1 MPNLD
6 DSPIRDAEIDEAPI
20 VAVLEYSSQQAQSIA
35 DALSSIGADVY
46 VTSNWAM
53 CTAADGLIVPGA
65 ESDFDIQSALLA
77 VRAAEMIDAR
87 LLANRPVLV
96 VGNAFNALFES
107 RDEDKFNSKSMNQ
120 WPGHSDQLA
129 ESDNAGWLRVD
140 AADDSKLLREL
151 DDVNFVF
158 ENSHAVFDWV
168 LDAQGPLHAPRVSW
182 TKKEPRF
189 VAAVEN
195 GPLVATQFRP
205 ELSNA
210 AGRQLLINWVASL

>member
-20 VAVLEYSSQQAQSIA
+20 VAVLEYSSQQAQAIA
-35 DALSSIGADVY
+35 DALSSSGADVY

-65 ESDFDIQSALLA
+65 DSDFDIQTALLA
-77 VRAAEMIDAR
+77 VKAAEMIDAR

-107 RDEDKFNSKSMNQ
+107 RDEGKLTSNSMIQ
-120 WPGHSDQLA
+120 WPGNSEQVVERD
-129 ESDNAGWLRVD
+129 STGWLSVD
-140 AADDSKLLREL
+140 AADESKLLREIE
-151 DDVNFVF
+151 DENFAF
-158 ENSHAVFDWV
+158 ENSHAIFEWM
-168 LDAQGPLHAPRVSW
+168 LHAQGPLHAPRVSW
-182 TKKEPRF
+182 TKTEPRF
-189 VAAVEN
+189 LAAVEN

-205 ELSNA
+205 EISNA
-210 AGRQLLINWVASL
+210 AGKQLLINWVASL

>member
-20 VAVLEYSSQQAQSIA
+20 VAVLEYSSQQAQAIA
-35 DALSSIGADVY
+35 DALSSSGADVY

-65 ESDFDIQSALLA
+65 DSDFDIQSALLA

-107 RDEDKFNSKSMNQ
+107 RDDDKLTSNSMNQ
-120 WPGHSDQLA
+120 WPGHSDKLA
-129 ESDNAGWLRVD
+129 ESDSTGWLSVE
-140 AADDSKLLREL
+140 AAEESKLLREL
-151 DDVNFVF
+151 EDENFAF
-158 ENSHAVFDWV
+158 ENSHAVFEWV
-168 LDAQGPLHAPRVSW
+168 LDSQGPLHAPRVSW
-182 TKKEPRF
+182 TKTEPRF
-189 VAAVEN
+189 VATVEN
-195 GPLVATQFRP
+195 GPLIATQFRP

-210 AGRQLLINWVASL
+210 AGHLLLKNWVASL